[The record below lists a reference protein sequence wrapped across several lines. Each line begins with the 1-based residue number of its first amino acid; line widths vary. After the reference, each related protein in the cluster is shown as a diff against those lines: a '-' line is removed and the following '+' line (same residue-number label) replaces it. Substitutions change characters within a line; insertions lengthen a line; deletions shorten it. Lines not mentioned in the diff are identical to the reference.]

1 MPDEWL
7 ESEWAKAT
15 RAEYNAKLRPLL
27 DLPVEL
33 LLPTHGE
40 PVLDNAHDALRA
52 ALS

>member
-1 MPDEWL
+1 MPDAWL

-15 RAEYNAKLRPLL
+15 REEYNEKLRPLL

-33 LLPTHGE
+33 LLPTHGD
-40 PVLDNAHDALRA
+40 PVLDDAHDALRR